1 MNPVR
6 SAMIWIGG
14 VALIAATA
22 ADTFAVIGRQIG
34 WPLRGSIEL
43 VQAAVLVAGSIA
55 LIAATLADRH
65 AKVQLI
71 VDRLRPEMRRRVEQ
85 LCDVLMAL
93 FLLCVLAGSVW
104 LSIDLWASHEVSEII
119 GVPWRWMR
127 LFANISLAV
136 ALVLVLRRA
145 FARRTA

>member
-1 MNPVR
+1 MSPLR
-6 SAMIWIGG
+6 SAMVWIGG
-14 VALIAATA
+14 AALIAATA
-22 ADTFAVIGRQIG
+22 VDTFAVIGRQIG

-71 VDRLRPEMRRRVEQ
+71 VDRLSPGMRHHVGRFCE
-85 LCDVLMAL
+85 LMTAL
-93 FLLCVLAGSVW
+93 FLLCVLAGSAW
-104 LSIDLWASHEVSEII
+104 LAIELWSSSELSEII

-127 LFANISLAV
+127 LFANLSLAI
-136 ALVLVLRRA
+136 ALVVVLRHALRGRPA
-145 FARRTA
+145 